1 MRHAL
6 ADARYALRTLWK
18 SPLFT
23 MLAAASIGLGI
34 GANTTI
40 FTLLDQIVLRPLPV
54 ERPDEL
60 VQVSIDG
67 SFVGNSWGDG
77 TELSYPMYRDLQ
89 AHNAV
94 FTGMFARFEWAM
106 HLTAG
111 ESTERVSGELVSGT
125 YFPVLGIKPV
135 VGRLI
140 GPVDDRNQGA
150 QPVAV
155 LSYGYWTSRFAGDAS
170 VVNQK
175 VIVNGHPL
183 TIIGV
188 AQEGFSGIDVG
199 VATQVFVPMMMK
211 PQMTPG
217 WNMLDDRRGR
227 FARVFAR
234 LRDGVTPAQA
244 QASLQP
250 FFKSMRLD
258 ELKDPSVADN
268 SDFDKREFRRATL
281 KVDAVPSGHSEAA
294 NEMSDSLWTLMAIV
308 AGVLLITCANVAGL
322 LVARGIARQREI
334 AIRLALGGSRLR
346 VVQQLVIESL
356 ILGAIGAV
364 AGLLVAA
371 WGTSLLLGF
380 FVDPDVALSVS
391 ASPDARIVAFTLIL
405 ALAAAAIFGLVP
417 ALQATRPALAA
428 TLKEQAGSVVSGGPM
443 RLRKALVVGQVA
455 LSLLILAGAGLFVRS
470 LQNLLRQDPGFETA
484 NLMTFMVDPSLNGY
498 EAIRTKQM
506 ATALVDRVSR
516 LPGVKSASAAGQPIL
531 NGGSWNS
538 TVRVEGYTATEGEDV
553 TSYNNTVLP
562 GYFSTLRIPLLLG
575 RDFTRQ
581 DVRSPGN
588 TEFGF
593 RIAIA
598 NQKFVEKYLRGVN
611 PIGRHVGFGGAP
623 NTPTPTEI
631 VGVVGTSKYVSVRD
645 DAEPQLFF
653 PLLETDTPRSVV
665 LYVRTTQ
672 PPSALADTLRQV
684 VREVDPNLPIVRMR
698 SMEAQVNRSLATER
712 LVAGLSTVL
721 GVLATLLAVVGLY
734 GVMAYT
740 VTRRTRE
747 VGIRMALG
755 ARARLVTWLF
765 LREATTLIVIG
776 FAIGVPSVWAF
787 GRYVQNQLY
796 GVAPLDPLTIGTA
809 MIGLGA
815 IAAAGALVPALRAAR
830 INPLTALREE

>member
-1 MRHAL
+1 MRHAI
-6 ADARYALRTLWK
+6 ADVRYAFRTLRK

-23 MLAAASIGLGI
+23 VLAAASIALGI

-40 FTLLDQIVLRPLPV
+40 FTLLDQIVLRPLPI

-111 ESTERVSGELVSGT
+111 SSTERVSGELVSGT
-125 YFPVLGIKPV
+125 YFPVLGIKAV
-135 VGRLI
+135 EGRLI
-140 GPVDDRNQGA
+140 GPADDKNQAA

-155 LSYGYWTSRFAGDAS
+155 LSYGYWKSRFAGDAS

-183 TIIGV
+183 TVIGV
-188 AQEGFSGIDVG
+188 AQEGFSGVDVG

-234 LRDGVTPAQA
+234 LRHGVTPEQA

-258 ELKDPSVADN
+258 ELKDPSFADN
-268 SDFDKREFRRATL
+268 SDFDKQEFRRATL
-281 KVDAVPSGHSEAA
+281 KIDAVPSGHSEAA

-334 AIRLALGGSRLR
+334 AIRLALGGSRVR
-346 VVQQLVIESL
+346 VVQQLVVESL

-391 ASPDARIVAFTLIL
+391 ASPDARIVAFTLML
-405 ALAAAAIFGLVP
+405 AFGAAAIFGLVP

-455 LSLLILAGAGLFVRS
+455 LSLLLLAGAGLFVRS
-470 LQNLLRQDPGFETA
+470 LQNLLRQDPGFKTA
-484 NLMTFMVDPSLNGY
+484 NLMTFTVDPSLNGY
-498 EAIRTKQM
+498 ESARTKQM
-506 ATALVDRVSR
+506 AMELVDRVSR
-516 LPGVKSASAAGQPIL
+516 LPGVKGASAAGQPIL

-538 TVRVEGYTATEGEDV
+538 TVRVEGYAATEGEDV

-598 NQKFVEKYLRGVN
+598 NRKFVEKYLRGVN

-631 VGVVGTSKYVSVRD
+631 VGVVGTSKYVSIRD
-645 DAEPQLFF
+645 DSEPQLFF
-653 PLLETDTPRSVV
+653 PMLETDNPRSLV

-698 SMEAQVNRSLATER
+698 TMEAQVNRSLATER

-755 ARARLVTWLF
+755 ARARLVAWLF

-796 GVAPLDPLTIGTA
+796 GVAPLDPLTIGAA
-809 MIGLGA
+809 MVGLGA

-830 INPLTALREE
+830 INPLSALREE